1 MIGYEWISKDLV
13 LALHEEQLS
22 EHGGP
27 EGVRDMAALESA
39 LERPKDM
46 FANDECA
53 DPAILAAAYAYEIA
67 KNNPFLD
74 GKKRVAFL
82 SAELFLKLNGFQLA
96 ANDKDCAVTMIR
108 LADGTLPES
117 DLVKWFQTN
126 IKPAEI

>member
-13 LALHEEQLS
+13 IALHGEQLS

-27 EGVRDMAALESA
+27 EGIRDMGALESA

-53 DPAILAAAYAYEIA
+53 DHAILAAAYAFEIA

-82 SAELFLKLNGFQLA
+82 SAELFLELNGFQLT
-96 ANDKDCAVTMIR
+96 ANDKDCAVTIIG
-108 LADGTLPES
+108 LADGTLPE
-117 DLVKWFQTN
+117 DELVKWFQAN
-126 IKPAEI
+126 AKAA